1 MMEKFRSEE
10 NTLHD
15 LETYVMKA
23 WQTVD
28 DINDIYHATET
39 MSEDE
44 IQNALLGL
52 HQISNIRF
60 ENLWRVL
67 EQNFAL
73 KRRELGLDE

>member
-1 MMEKFRSEE
+1 MEKFRSEE

-28 DINDIYHATET
+28 DINDIYYATET

-52 HQISNIRF
+52 RQISTIRF

-73 KRRELGLDE
+73 KRRELGIDE